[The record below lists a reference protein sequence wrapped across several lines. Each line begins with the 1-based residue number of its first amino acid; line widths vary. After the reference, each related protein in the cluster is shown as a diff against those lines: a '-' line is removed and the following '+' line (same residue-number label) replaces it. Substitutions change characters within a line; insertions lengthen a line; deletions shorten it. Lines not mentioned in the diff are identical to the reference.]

1 MFWNVTLC
9 PKARVPS
16 SGHTTP
22 VTRLTTSR
30 VRVTLRVGQTQTTE
44 AVCRSQLPPFTA
56 PTSMENTTWL
66 IYVVPLFS
74 VVSSGFDTEDR
85 TIFPLERL

>member
-1 MFWNVTLC
+1 MPC

-30 VRVTLRVGQTQTTE
+30 VHVTLRVVKHRLQRRYEGHSSPIH
-44 AVCRSQLPPFTA
+44 C
-56 PTSMENTTWL
+56 TSMENTTRL